1 MPPNFAYL
9 APSYLIAT
17 VWATEFQFLNNQDIA
32 TQLSSY
38 INSRRHRRHLLSFA
52 GSALPALPGSY
63 VEFAPLSNV
72 DSPHTTS
79 SPCFLLIKPV
89 SLNSFLELLLQ
100 LVGYCCTV
108 PSTDFVT
115 LAAI

>member
-1 MPPNFAYL
+1 MTFTSMGYRI
-9 APSYLIAT
+9 S
-17 VWATEFQFLNNQDIA
+17 EFLLQDSA

-38 INSRRHRRHLLSFA
+38 INSKRHRRHLLSFA
-52 GSALPALPGSY
+52 GPTLPALPGSY

-79 SPCFLLIKPV
+79 SPPCFLLIKPV

-100 LVGYCCTV
+100 LVGYC
-108 PSTDFVT
+108 
-115 LAAI
+115 